1 MENTLSVSLMIAF
14 LLIGAV
20 SGAILAPGNTITEY
34 VNVPGEAE
42 TVYQNISVDKFIE
55 VPAISQLDLAKAEFL
70 KAVEDEEIKLEI
82 KDEDNNTIDLLEYYD
97 SDEFELSKVYDEY
110 TVDYDDEI
118 TTVDFKVKIKFKE
131 DDDTSLRVRYTVT
144 VIFEE
149 NEDTEV
155 IVA

>member
-70 KAVEDEEIKLEI
+70 KAVENEEDEAG
-82 KDEDNNTIDLLEYYD
+82 NTIDVLGRYD
-97 SDEFELSKVYDEY
+97 FDEMEVNKVYDDHNISYE
-110 TVDYDDEI
+110 DDK
-118 TTVDFKVKIKFKE
+118 TTIDFKIRLRFDE
-131 DDDTSLRVRYTVT
+131 DDARSKKKTFDVT
-144 VIFEE
+144 VIFNED
-149 NEDTEV
+149 EDTEV